1 MVLSGRAAKKG
12 LMSGTLIYLVSNVL
26 NAAIPFALLPVL
38 TRVLDPS
45 EYGQVAMF
53 QTLLAA
59 LVAVVGLNTVGAA
72 NRRFYDDDLDTAAL
86 AAYNGACLLILL
98 ASTILVALV
107 FGLAREWLSEWLG
120 ISPGWVLL
128 AVGVAAAHYVVRLRL
143 GQWQVRQLP
152 VHFGAFQIS
161 LSALNIGLSLV
172 LVVGLSYG
180 AAGRVAGMSLA
191 PVVMAVLALA
201 LLARRRLISV
211 TWRSEDIR
219 GALRFGVP
227 LIPHVGG
234 AFLLTMADRL
244 VINRELGLES
254 AGIYMVAVQL
264 AMGLS
269 IALEAVNKAYVPWLY
284 ERLKRDDPVQKRNIV
299 LGSYAYFGLL
309 LGLAA
314 LSFVLGPLVLELLAG
329 ERYARAGDVI
339 GWLVLG
345 QAFRGMYLTVTAYIF
360 YRRKTERL
368 SLITIASGG
377 VNLLLLLF
385 MVKRFGLE
393 GAAVSFA
400 ISALLLFLFTWW
412 LAARTSPMPWRL
424 TREA

>member
-1 MVLSGRAAKKG
+1 
-12 LMSGTLIYLVSNVL
+12 
-26 NAAIPFALLPVL
+26 
-38 TRVLDPS
+38 
-45 EYGQVAMF
+45 
-53 QTLLAA
+53 
-59 LVAVVGLNTVGAA
+59 
-72 NRRFYDDDLDTAAL
+72 
-86 AAYNGACLLILL
+86 
-98 ASTILVALV
+98 
-107 FGLAREWLSEWLG
+107 
-120 ISPGWVLL
+120 
-128 AVGVAAAHYVVRLRL
+128 
-143 GQWQVRQLP
+143 
-152 VHFGAFQIS
+152 
-161 LSALNIGLSLV
+161 
-172 LVVGLSYG
+172 
-180 AAGRVAGMSLA
+180 
-191 PVVMAVLALA
+191 LA

-211 TWRSEDIR
+211 AWRSEDIR